1 MEAPNVPALPIMCVL
16 LLSRVSSGFVLSFYL
31 FILTRMSASRLYT
44 LVCPPGA
51 KAIVTCLSWYS
62 ALYVLLMYVVRAGSC
77 SLEFPFSGLT
87 QLIQETGN
95 CPPPWNSSMRILML
109 LVGKTFLPGLFI
121 SFSSLLDFAAVLW
134 CLGGFTCQ
142 ISYFSGRVQMVLKGI
157 YEMPF
162 PCGTHSNRI
171 KVNSS

>member
-1 MEAPNVPALPIMCVL
+1 MNLRDVNFVCLLMEAPNVPALPIMRVL

-95 CPPPWNSSMRILML
+95 CPPLETL
-109 LVGKTFLPGLFI
+109 L
-121 SFSSLLDFAAVLW
+121 
-134 CLGGFTCQ
+134 
-142 ISYFSGRVQMVLKGI
+142 
-157 YEMPF
+157 
-162 PCGTHSNRI
+162 
-171 KVNSS
+171 